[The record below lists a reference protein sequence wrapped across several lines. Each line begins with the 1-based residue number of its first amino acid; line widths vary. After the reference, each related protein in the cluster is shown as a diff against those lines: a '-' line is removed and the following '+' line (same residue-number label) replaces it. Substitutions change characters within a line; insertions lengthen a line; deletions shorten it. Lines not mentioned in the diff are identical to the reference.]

1 MFFKKKVYPILPTSE
16 SDTMTFIQKLDYL
29 EYKVNE
35 LNEKVIAA
43 ESAISDLETA
53 VEGKST
59 VTATASGSTLQT
71 LTVDG
76 TSYNV
81 PQGTEVSATDDDG
94 VLQTLTIGDDTYT
107 VPQGGDA
114 GIHGDA
120 IMGTSMT
127 TRASWKRVDDMF
139 FFMINFVNNSDAFS
153 DNTISLRLIDS
164 NGDNYGGL
172 DGGLDGNHFKT
183 VISWLH
189 TDNGNTWPVWAEV
202 ELEVFVDGAGNLK
215 LPKGAHV
222 LTGDTPLA
230 GSVVLDDLKGKPLTF
245 MIQSV
250 L

>member
-76 TSYNV
+76 TTYNV

-107 VPQGGDA
+107 VPQGGEA
-114 GIHGDA
+114 GDSGNATVGGNSIA
-120 IMGTSMT
+120 QWRLIN
-127 TRASWKRVDDMF
+127 DMF
-139 FFMINFVNNSDAFS
+139 FLEIVNTAGTDAFNNKS
-153 DNTISLRLIDS
+153 IAIRLKKGADYY
-164 NGDNYGGL
+164 NGL
-172 DGGLDGNHFKT
+172 DGKTIKT
-183 VISWLH
+183 VVSWKH
-189 TDNGNTWPVWAEV
+189 STTWYTAV
-202 ELEVFVDGAGNLK
+202 LQLGIIVDGLGNLTIVDPSTAPTDSEILADIK
-215 LPKGAHV
+215 GLPF
-222 LTGDTPLA
+222 
-230 GSVVLDDLKGKPLTF
+230 TF
-245 MIQSV
+245 MNVGV

>member
-76 TSYNV
+76 TTYNV
-81 PQGTEVSATDDDG
+81 PQGG
-94 VLQTLTIGDDTYT
+94 
-107 VPQGGDA
+107 GGDA
-114 GIHGDA
+114 GISGSATVGAYSIGQWHL
-120 IMGTSMT
+120 
-127 TRASWKRVDDMF
+127 VDGMF
-139 FFMINFVNNSDAFS
+139 FLELVYVAGTDAFADDS
-153 DNTISLRLIDS
+153 IAIRLKDADNHDYT
-164 NGDNYGGL
+164 GL
-172 DGGLDGNHFKT
+172 DGTTIKT

-189 TDNGNTWPVWAEV
+189 TESALTWPVWAEV
-202 ELEVFVDGAGNLK
+202 QLAIVSEGLGNLT
-215 LPKGAHV
+215 LTKGAHV

-230 GSVVLDDLKGKPLTF
+230 GADVLADLKGLPLTF
-245 MIQSV
+245 MNV
-250 L
+250 PTL